1 MNPLD
6 IVLILLLLVIVF
18 FALRRT
24 IRIKKSGVCGCG
36 RPDCEGCAG
45 AASCSQTKK
54 TDK

>member
-6 IVLILLLLVIVF
+6 IVLILLLLAIVF

-24 IRIKKSGVCGCG
+24 IRIKKSGGCG
-36 RPDCEGCAG
+36 RPDCDGCAG